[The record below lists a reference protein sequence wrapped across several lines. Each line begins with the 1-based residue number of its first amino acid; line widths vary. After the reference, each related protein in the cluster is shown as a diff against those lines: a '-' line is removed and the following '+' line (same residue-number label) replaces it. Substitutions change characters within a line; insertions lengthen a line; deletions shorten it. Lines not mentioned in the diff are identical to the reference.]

1 LTSSASLD
9 SLQDSSI
16 SALLTKRLTE
26 SLKTIGELSAHLK
39 TLEAIAT
46 EITRCF
52 KRGGTLYLCGNG
64 GSAADAQHI
73 AAEFVGRF
81 LKERQALPAIA
92 LTCNT
97 SILTAVGNDYD
108 FSQIFARQVRASV
121 KPTDCVVGISTSGR
135 SANVIAALQ
144 AAREIGA
151 TTIGFTG
158 EAAADFAA
166 DCDLCFHAPSNETPR
181 IQECH
186 LVAWHLICEVVEDSV
201 HQ

>member
-1 LTSSASLD
+1 MTDLLTNRLKDSLD
-9 SLQDSSI
+9 
-16 SALLTKRLTE
+16 ALAAMKP
-26 SLKTIGELSAHLK
+26 HLGA
-39 TLEAIAT
+39 LEAIAT
-46 EITRCF
+46 EISRCF

-108 FSQIFARQVRASV
+108 FSLIFARQVRASV

-158 EAAADFAA
+158 EAATDFAA
-166 DCDLCFHAPSNETPR
+166 RCDLCFHAPSTETPR

-186 LVAWHLICEVVEDSV
+186 LVAWHLICEAVENSV
-201 HQ
+201 HE

>member
-1 LTSSASLD
+1 MRVMYDLLEARLTD
-9 SLQDSSI
+9 SLE
-16 SALLTKRLTE
+16 ALARLRADLGTLT
-26 SLKTIGELSAHLK
+26 
-39 TLEAIAT
+39 AIA
-46 EITRCF
+46 EQLGKCF
-52 KRGGTLYLCGNG
+52 QASGTLYLCGNG

-151 TTIGFTG
+151 ATIGFTG
-158 EAAADFAA
+158 EAASDFAA
-166 DCDLCFHAPSNETPR
+166 HCDLCFQAPSKETPR

-186 LVAWHLICEVVEDSV
+186 LVAWHLVCEVVENCV
-201 HQ
+201 TET

>member
-1 LTSSASLD
+1 MQEFFSNRLKDSLD
-9 SLQDSSI
+9 AISGLDSHLGFLQRI
-16 SALLTKRLTE
+16 AE
-26 SLKTIGELSAHLK
+26 HLA
-39 TLEAIAT
+39 E
-46 EITRCF
+46 CF
-52 KRGGTLYLCGNG
+52 RNEGTLYLCGNG

-121 KPTDCVVGISTSGR
+121 RPSDCVVGISTSGQ

-144 AAREIGA
+144 AARDIGA

-158 EAAADFAA
+158 ESAADFATH
-166 DCDLCFHAPSNETPR
+166 CDLCFHAPSTETPR

-186 LVAWHLICEVVEDSV
+186 LVAWHLVCEAVEAKSS
-201 HQ
+201 HAENEASNL